1 MKILFY
7 GTPDFAVGSLK
18 ALLDSN
24 KNIIGVVTAPDK
36 PAGRGYKLQKSAVK
50 LFAEE
55 NNLPVYQPT
64 NLKGVDFENQL
75 NQLQPD
81 LQIVVAF
88 RMMPEKV
95 WGFPKLGTFNLHA
108 SLLPNYRGAAPINWA
123 IINGE
128 TKTGVTTFFLSHQID
143 TGNIIEQS
151 EVEILP
157 NQTAGELH
165 DDLMNLGSRLVVKTV
180 NQIEANSISEITQEE
195 AIAKGSKISHAPK
208 LDKEL
213 CKLSADENIQNI
225 HNKIRGLSPYPGSF
239 FIIKKDN
246 QQKIL
251 KVFRTEIID
260 KKEKVESPKF
270 EILEGEL
277 VLHLKS
283 GILKIIEL
291 QLEGKKRMK
300 AVDFIKGFEIE
311 NWNI

>member
-7 GTPDFAVGSLK
+7 GTPDFAVASLK
-18 ALLDSN
+18 ALLDSD
-24 KNIIGVVTAPDK
+24 KKVIGVVTAPDK
-36 PAGRGYKLQKSAVK
+36 PAGRCYKLQKSAVK

-55 NNLPVYQPT
+55 NNLPIYQPS
-64 NLKGVDFENQL
+64 NLKGVEFENEL

-95 WGFPKLGTFNLHA
+95 WSFPKLGTFNLHA

-128 TKTGVTTFFLSHQID
+128 TKTGITTFFLSHQID
-143 TGNIIEQS
+143 TGNIIAQS
-151 EVEILP
+151 EVEIFP

-165 DDLMNLGSRLVVKTV
+165 NRLMNLGSNLVVKTV

-208 LDKEL
+208 LNKEL
-213 CKLSADENIQNI
+213 CKLSVDATIQDI

-239 FIIKKDN
+239 FIIKNDD

-260 KKEKVESPKF
+260 RKENAANPKF

-277 VLHLKS
+277 FLHLKS
-283 GILKIIEL
+283 GNLKIIEL

-311 NWNI
+311 NWNL

>member
-7 GTPDFAVGSLK
+7 GTPDFAVASLK
-18 ALLDSN
+18 ALFDSD
-24 KNIIGVVTAPDK
+24 KKVIGVVTAPDK

-55 NNLPVYQPT
+55 NNLPIYQPS
-64 NLKGVDFENQL
+64 NLKGVEFENEL

-95 WGFPKLGTFNLHA
+95 WSFPKLGTFNLHA

-128 TKTGVTTFFLSHQID
+128 TKTGITTFFLSHQID
-143 TGNIIEQS
+143 TGNIIAQS
-151 EVEILP
+151 EVEIFP

-165 DDLMNLGSRLVVKTV
+165 NRLMNLGSNLVVRTV

-208 LDKEL
+208 LNKEL
-213 CKLSADENIQNI
+213 CKLSVDATIQDI

-239 FIIKKDN
+239 FIIKNDD

-260 KKEKVESPKF
+260 RKENAANPKF

-283 GILKIIEL
+283 GTLKIIEL

-311 NWNI
+311 NWNL

>member
-1 MKILFY
+1 
-7 GTPDFAVGSLK
+7 
-18 ALLDSN
+18 
-24 KNIIGVVTAPDK
+24 
-36 PAGRGYKLQKSAVK
+36 
-50 LFAEE
+50 
-55 NNLPVYQPT
+55 
-64 NLKGVDFENQL
+64 
-75 NQLQPD
+75 
-81 LQIVVAF
+81 
-88 RMMPEKV
+88 
-95 WGFPKLGTFNLHA
+95 
-108 SLLPNYRGAAPINWA
+108 
-123 IINGE
+123 
-128 TKTGVTTFFLSHQID
+128 
-143 TGNIIEQS
+143 
-151 EVEILP
+151 
-157 NQTAGELH
+157 
-165 DDLMNLGSRLVVKTV
+165 MNLGSNLVVKTV

-213 CKLSADENIQNI
+213 CKLSVDENIQNI

-260 KKEKVESPKF
+260 RKEKVQSPKF

-277 VLHLKS
+277 VIHLKS